1 MEGVMSEESVADTES
16 GSIRVEKELVI
27 ENSIEIYKITAD
39 WIRFADAKAAVILTA
54 GGVLA
59 GVLIPH
65 LKPYLEAV
73 RKGEALAWLEPGVL
87 ACFGLWLGV
96 LLLSAFYAFRCIVP
110 FRQKGM
116 HPALDFCKHFHSAA
130 ISVAYGAD
138 EQERFFETYRRLGH
152 DKMLREVM
160 SGLLIDAH
168 ISSSKYAFVT
178 AAVKL
183 LAVSSFFG
191 FLFLFLSQF

>member
-1 MEGVMSEESVADTES
+1 MSEESVAKTEPV
-16 GSIRVEKELVI
+16 SIRVEKELAI

-73 RKGEALAWLEPGVL
+73 GKGDTLVWLKPVVL

-96 LLLSAFYAFRCIVP
+96 LLLSALYAFRCIVP
-110 FRQKGM
+110 YRQKNK
-116 HPALDFCKHFHSAA
+116 HPALEFCKHFHSAA
-130 ISVAYGAD
+130 ISVAYRAD
-138 EQERFFETYRRLGH
+138 EQERFFETYRQLGH
-152 DKMLREVM
+152 DKMIREVM
-160 SGLLIDAH
+160 TGLLIDAH

-178 AAVKL
+178 MAVKL
-183 LAVSSFFG
+183 LAFSSLFG

>member
-1 MEGVMSEESVADTES
+1 MSEESVAKTEPV
-16 GSIRVEKELVI
+16 SIRVEKELVI

-39 WIRFADAKAAVILTA
+39 WIRFADAKSAVILTA

-65 LKPYLEAV
+65 LKPYLEGV
-73 RKGEALAWLEPGVL
+73 RKGEALAWLEPAVL
-87 ACFGLWLGV
+87 GCFGMWLGL
-96 LLLSAFYAFRCIVP
+96 LLLSSFYAFRCIVP
-110 FRQKGM
+110 YRQRGK

-130 ISVAYGAD
+130 ISVAYGPD
-138 EQERFFETYRRLGH
+138 EQERFFETYRQLGH
-152 DKMLREVM
+152 DKMVREVM
-160 SGLLIDAH
+160 TGLLIDAH

-178 AAVKL
+178 MAVKL
-183 LAVSSFFG
+183 LAVSSLFG